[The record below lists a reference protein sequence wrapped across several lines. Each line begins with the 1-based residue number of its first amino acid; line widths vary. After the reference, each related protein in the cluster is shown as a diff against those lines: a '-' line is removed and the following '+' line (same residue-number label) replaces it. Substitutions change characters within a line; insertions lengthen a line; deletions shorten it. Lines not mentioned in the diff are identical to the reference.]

1 MNIITCTGYGG
12 TGSSVVSD
20 LFKEFSNVKSFGDF
34 EFRFLQ
40 DPSGVKDLEF
50 GIVLNNDRLTTS
62 ESIKKFKKY
71 IDYLSSSKVYNYE
84 LFFDNKFKKI
94 SYQYIDDLVDVK
106 WDGFWHQDIINASLF
121 ERIFYYTERIIQKKI
136 IRQDEGGAI
145 LFNNIFKHEMYYSSI
160 GDGFYEVTKKYIANL
175 ISEVDSDSYNYLL
188 FDQLVPVNNI
198 DKYNRY
204 FDSLKVIVV
213 DRDPRDLYLLNK
225 CIWKESWIPSENIEI
240 YIKWFEKLRSIEKCN
255 DENIAIYLNFEDFI
269 YNYEDTVEKIC
280 KFIGISSGNHVFKK
294 KFFDPSIS
302 IKNTNLQEK
311 YIQYDDDCKL
321 IKNRLNKYCYNFK

>member
-1 MNIITCTGYGG
+1 MKIITCTGYGG

-20 LFKEFSNVKSFGDF
+20 LFKEFSGVKSFGDF

-40 DPSGVKDLEF
+40 DPSGVRDLEF

-62 ESIKKFKKY
+62 DCINRFKKY

-84 LFFDNKFKKI
+84 LFFNHEFKKI

-106 WDGFWHQDIINASLF
+106 WDGFWHQDIINSSF
-121 ERIFYYTERIIQKKI
+121 IEKIFYYTERIVQKKI
-136 IRQDEGGAI
+136 LNKKEGGAV
-145 LFNNIFKHEMYYSSI
+145 LFNKIFRHEMFYSTVGES
-160 GDGFYEVTKKYIANL
+160 FYNITRSYIL
-175 ISEVDSDSYNYLL
+175 KLLSKVDCQNCNYVL

-198 DKYNRY
+198 DKYSRY

-269 YNYEDTVEKIC
+269 YNYENTIKKIC
-280 KFIGISSGNHVFKK
+280 DFVGIPTGDHVFKA

-321 IKNRLNKYCYNFK
+321 IKKRLNKYCYNFK